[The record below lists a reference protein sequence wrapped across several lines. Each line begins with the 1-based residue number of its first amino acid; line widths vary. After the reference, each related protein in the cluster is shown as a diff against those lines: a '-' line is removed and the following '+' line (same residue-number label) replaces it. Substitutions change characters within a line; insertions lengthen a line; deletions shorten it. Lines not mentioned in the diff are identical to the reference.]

1 MKEQQ
6 QERATWGSHFGF
18 LMAAIGSAVG
28 LGNMWGF
35 PYKAG
40 MHGGFAFI
48 LLYLLLVVFAG
59 YIMVMTELAVGR
71 RTGQSIY
78 LAYKALGKKY
88 KIVGALG
95 VISPFLILGFYS
107 YLGGYC
113 IKYMV
118 ANFGDIFGA
127 SWGVGG
133 QDSTTYFSN
142 LTADSVQSIGWT
154 VFFLLLTIV
163 IVSFGIEQ
171 GIEKF
176 SKVAMPA
183 LFFML
188 IIVIIRSLT
197 LPGAMGGIEFL
208 FKPNFEVLKGL
219 GWINV
224 LASAGGQ
231 MFLSL
236 SLGMG
241 ITVTYGSHLTKETDI
256 EQSSIIIPVADTA
269 IAILAGVAIMPA
281 VFASG
286 QSPTGGVGLLYMTLQ
301 TVFNGMGRLGPIIGT
316 IFYGLVVIAALT
328 SSVSILEALAGS
340 FIDDAANKGKGDK
353 RKFYCWVLGIASGI
367 IGVFVAYDGLGQNL
381 PAMFGQFCWVD
392 GFDLLAEGIMMPL
405 GSMLAAIYFG
415 WFDRDILP
423 DEIRHSSKF
432 RTEKFYRFCIRWVAP
447 VFTFFVLLG
456 QIDSFFGLG
465 WFS

>member
-6 QERATWGSHFGF
+6 HERATWGSNFGF

-78 LAYKALGKKY
+78 LAYKTFGKKY

-142 LTADSVQSIGWT
+142 LTANSVESIGWT
-154 VFFLLLTIV
+154 VFFLLVTIV

-183 LFFML
+183 LFCML

-208 FKPNFEVLKGL
+208 FKPNFEVLKGF
-219 GWINV
+219 GWVNV

-241 ITVTYGSHLTKETDI
+241 ITVTYGSHLSKDTDI
-256 EQSSIIIPVADTA
+256 EQSSIIIPIADTI

-301 TVFNGMGRLGPIIGT
+301 TVFNGMGRLGPFIGT

-340 FIDDAANKGKGDK
+340 FIDDAMNKGKGDK

-405 GSMLAAIYFG
+405 GSLLAAIYFG
-415 WFDRDILP
+415 WIDKDLLP
-423 DEIRHSSKF
+423 DEVRKSSKF

>member
-6 QERATWGSHFGF
+6 HERATWGSNFGF

-78 LAYKALGKKY
+78 LAYKTFGKKY

-142 LTADSVQSIGWT
+142 LTANSVESIGWT
-154 VFFLLLTIV
+154 VFFLLVTIV

-208 FKPNFEVLKGL
+208 FKPNFEVLKGF
-219 GWINV
+219 GWVNV

-241 ITVTYGSHLTKETDI
+241 ITVTYGSHLSKDTDI
-256 EQSSIIIPVADTA
+256 EQSSIIIPIADTI

-301 TVFNGMGRLGPIIGT
+301 TVFNGMGRLGPFIGT

-340 FIDDAANKGKGDK
+340 FIDDAMNKGKGDK

-405 GSMLAAIYFG
+405 GSLLAAVYFG
-415 WFDRDILP
+415 WFDRDLLP
-423 DEIRHSSKF
+423 DEVRKSSSF